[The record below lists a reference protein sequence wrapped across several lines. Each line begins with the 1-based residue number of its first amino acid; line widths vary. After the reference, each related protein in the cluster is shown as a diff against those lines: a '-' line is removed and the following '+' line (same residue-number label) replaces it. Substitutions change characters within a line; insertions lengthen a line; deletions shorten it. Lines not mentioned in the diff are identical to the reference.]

1 MSDKLTVTVGT
12 NLHDDLVAVADAW
25 ERAERGEDVRH
36 HVLSFESWASLAAVL
51 TDERVRLLRHL
62 RVHPARSIRALAGE
76 LGRDYRNVH
85 ADVVAL
91 ESAGLIER
99 DGTTLR
105 APHSEIRFALRLDE
119 PAAAA

>member
-1 MSDKLTVTVGT
+1 M
-12 NLHDDLVAVADAW
+12 
-25 ERAERGEDVRH
+25 AETG
-36 HVLSFESWASLAAVL
+36 
-51 TDERVRLLRHL
+51 
-62 RVHPARSIRALAGE
+62 G